1 MGKFKVTYV
10 DSKVHEIIV
19 EAETKEDA
27 SYKLPA
33 WKPGDGS
40 RHIKSIEPFI
50 EEYEITY
57 EHGDRHERRTD
68 TIKVKANSFQEAREK
83 IPYTPGDEFMTIINI
98 KLVNEEKSKNDQE
111 EER

>member
-10 DSKVHEIIV
+10 DSIHHEIIV
-19 EAETKEDA
+19 EAKTKEEA

-33 WKPGDGS
+33 WKPGDGF
-40 RHIKSIEPFI
+40 RRIVSIEPFI

-68 TIKVKANSFQEAREK
+68 TITVSANSIQEAREK
-83 IPYTPGDEFMTIINI
+83 LPYTAGDEFCSVTNI
-98 KLVNEEKSKNDQE
+98 KLVNEEKNKEDQE